1 METPSFGQRF
11 ALAFSAFFKILFN
24 GRFAAGVLAVG
35 RHDSGAEPVA
45 VDQMANDT
53 MPHQTTTHQEQDT
66 VPAQPL
72 IPEPKTEP
80 MPNPA
85 GLDRKALQFIG
96 ALQREGRFIDFLMED
111 LSAAA
116 DQDIGAAARHV
127 HAGCKSVLTRYLTIE
142 PVWPQEEGS
151 TVTVDDGFDRDKITL
166 TGNVTGQLP
175 LDGRLEHAGWYAQ
188 EVNLP
193 ELSEQMDPAVLM
205 PAEIDV

>member
-11 ALAFSAFFKILFN
+11 ALAFSAFFKIIFDA
-24 GRFAAGVLAVG
+24 GFAAGVLAVRRQDG
-35 RHDSGAEPVA
+35 TAEQIE
-45 VDQMANDT
+45 VDPKANDT
-53 MPHQTTTHQEQDT
+53 MPHEITGHQELDT

-72 IPEPKTEP
+72 IPEQQTEP

-85 GLDRKALQFIG
+85 GLDRKALQFLG

-151 TVTVDDGFDRDKITL
+151 TVTVDDGFDRDKVTL

-193 ELSEQMDPAVLM
+193 ELSDQMDPAVLM